1 MDVHKKKRISKKG
14 ITRQFRENI
23 KTKRNSGK
31 EYMTQQGK
39 LVPARMLKPLMD
51 CRSKCKDKI
60 DINLQQTLF
69 DGYWS
74 LNSYDRRVSYMANLI
89 VPTNKIANRK
99 RTDNIEKQKNRQVTY
114 KYFIPKNNELI
125 VVCKL
130 CFLSIFGEKP
140 KFIQKICTQK
150 VQSPV
155 QKQTPDKRGKRAP
168 RNKLSKRSIDLVQDH
183 IKMLPSYESHYC
195 RKETTKKY
203 LPAYFTLKLVYDDY
217 VENVDNP
224 VSMSVYRQ
232 YFKQA
237 GLKIKQPKKDT
248 CALCDRFKIQIS
260 NNISSSEEK
269 AALIIK
275 KNKHHDE
282 AEETYEAK
290 RKDSKTNDV
299 NKCVIAFDLQQCL
312 PTPSLESSVAFYKR
326 QLWTFNLTVH
336 NIQTSNAS
344 CYIWNETIAKRGAN
358 DIGSCV
364 FHYLA
369 NLPLNITHVV
379 MYSDNCGGQNKN
391 SIFMAMCLA
400 FLEKQDTIQI
410 IDHKFMISG
419 HTRME
424 CDSDHGR
431 IEKAKKRYG
440 IQINHPYDWAQ
451 LIRYAGKE
459 KFNVIE
465 IQQSNFQDFN
475 SLLKTKY
482 KFKKKNEAGQVFSIR
497 NVQWLRYNKSDKNI
511 VSYKLSLNDDE
522 IFHKMDLTKRNAL
535 CDTPIPKAYNEELP
549 ITEEK
554 KKDLMSLLQFIPEL
568 YHTFYK
574 NLKTKN
580 DVSDP
585 FVSDEGE

>member
-1 MDVHKKKRISKKG
+1 MTSKRTAQLLNLARNINIKDPLNTTIPMRQNLINEFNATSKEYVKEWVNQCDSNPDNNNENNNIVMLNGENYEIVIQEPIYRDGISETLGTPEHESVAVMDVDSNSYNDFNNVLMQQDNYNDIGLKPGTPEHESVTVMDVHKKKRTSKKG

-23 KTKRNSGK
+23 KTKKNSGK

-89 VPTNKIANRK
+89 VLTNKIANRK

-183 IKMLPSYESHYC
+183 IKILPSYESHYC

-275 KNKHHDE
+275 KNKHHAE

-326 QLWTFNLTVH
+326 QL
-336 NIQTSNAS
+336 
-344 CYIWNETIAKRGAN
+344 
-358 DIGSCV
+358 
-364 FHYLA
+364 
-369 NLPLNITHVV
+369 
-379 MYSDNCGGQNKN
+379 
-391 SIFMAMCLA
+391 
-400 FLEKQDTIQI
+400 
-410 IDHKFMISG
+410 
-419 HTRME
+419 
-424 CDSDHGR
+424 
-431 IEKAKKRYG
+431 
-440 IQINHPYDWAQ
+440 
-451 LIRYAGKE
+451 
-459 KFNVIE
+459 
-465 IQQSNFQDFN
+465 
-475 SLLKTKY
+475 
-482 KFKKKNEAGQVFSIR
+482 
-497 NVQWLRYNKSDKNI
+497 
-511 VSYKLSLNDDE
+511 
-522 IFHKMDLTKRNAL
+522 
-535 CDTPIPKAYNEELP
+535 
-549 ITEEK
+549 
-554 KKDLMSLLQFIPEL
+554 
-568 YHTFYK
+568 
-574 NLKTKN
+574 
-580 DVSDP
+580 
-585 FVSDEGE
+585 